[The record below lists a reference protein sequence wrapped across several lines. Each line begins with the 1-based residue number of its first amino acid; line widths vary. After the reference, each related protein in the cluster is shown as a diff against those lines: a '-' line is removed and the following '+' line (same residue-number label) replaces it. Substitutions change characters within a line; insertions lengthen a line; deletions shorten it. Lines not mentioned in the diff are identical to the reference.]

1 MPLDVLSLISTIKPL
16 SSIIPKSSPVF
27 IFIHR
32 QEGKII
38 RCSEKRR
45 EMEEKKRESNVFCS
59 RSQQA
64 AKL

>member
-1 MPLDVLSLISTIKPL
+1 MPLDVLSLISTIKPF
-16 SSIIPKSSPVF
+16 SIIPKSSPVF